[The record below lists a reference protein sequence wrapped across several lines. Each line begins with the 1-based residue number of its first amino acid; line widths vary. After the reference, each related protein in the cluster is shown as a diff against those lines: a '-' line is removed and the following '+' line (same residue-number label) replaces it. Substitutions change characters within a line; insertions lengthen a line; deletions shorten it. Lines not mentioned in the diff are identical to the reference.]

1 MNNGNFYGQ
10 QQTPYNGQYMN
21 PAPTPAPMPAQ
32 QNPYPA
38 PMRQEARPVFP
49 LQMQNMGG
57 GNPSQVIWVLGEAEA
72 SSYLVA
78 PGCEVPMFDSNGGM
92 AYIKSVDQY
101 NRPRLRRFRIEE
113 IFDDAPQARGQAPAA
128 DYVTRQEYQAL
139 VEEHTKLCGLMQEM
153 AERLK
158 GVKIDESEAE

>member
-10 QQTPYNGQYMN
+10 MNYSGQYGN
-21 PAPTPAPMPAQ
+21 PASAQPM
-32 QNPYPA
+32 QNQYPS

-49 LQMQNMGG
+49 LQNMGS
-57 GNPSQVIWVLGEAEA
+57 GNPSSVIWVLGEAEA

-113 IFDDAPQARGQAPAA
+113 IFDDVPQARGQVPATE
-128 DYVTRQEYQAL
+128 YVTRQEYENL
-139 VEEHTKLCGLMQEM
+139 LSEHNRLCGLMQKL
-153 AERLK
+153 AERLE
-158 GVKIDESEAE
+158 GVKHDEPEAE

>member
-10 QQTPYNGQYMN
+10 QQTPYSGQYMN
-21 PAPTPAPMPAQ
+21 PSSAPAPMPVQ
-32 QNPYPA
+32 QNPY

-49 LQMQNMGG
+49 LQMQGMGG
-57 GNPSQVIWVLGEAEA
+57 NSSQVIWVLGEAEA

-113 IFDDAPQARGQAPAA
+113 IFDDVPQTRVQTPAA
-128 DYVTRQEYQAL
+128 EYVTRQEYQKL

-153 AERLK
+153 AERMK
-158 GVKIDESEAE
+158 GVKHDEPETE

>member
-10 QQTPYNGQYMN
+10 MNYSGQYGN
-21 PAPTPAPMPAQ
+21 PAPAQPM
-32 QNPYPA
+32 QNQYPS

-49 LQMQNMGG
+49 LQNMGG
-57 GNPSQVIWVLGEAEA
+57 GYPSSVIWVLGEAEA

-78 PGCEVPMFDSNGGM
+78 PGCEVPMFDSNGRM

-113 IFDDAPQARGQAPAA
+113 IFDDVPQARGQAPAA
-128 DYVTRQEYQAL
+128 DYVTRQEYENL
-139 VEEHTKLCGLMQEM
+139 LSEHNRLCGLMQKL
-153 AERLK
+153 AERLE
-158 GVKIDESEAE
+158 GVKHDEPEAE

>member
-10 QQTPYNGQYMN
+10 MNYSGQYGN
-21 PAPTPAPMPAQ
+21 PAPAQPM
-32 QNPYPA
+32 QNQYPS

-49 LQMQNMGG
+49 LQNMGG
-57 GNPSQVIWVLGEAEA
+57 GNPSSVIWVLGEAEA

-113 IFDDAPQARGQAPAA
+113 IYDDAPQTNGQVPAA
-128 DYVTRQEYQAL
+128 EYVTRKEYENML
-139 VEEHTKLCGLMQEM
+139 SEHNRLCGLIQKI
-153 AERLK
+153 AERIE
-158 GVKIDESEAE
+158 GGTHDESKAE

>member
-10 QQTPYNGQYMN
+10 MNYSGQYGN
-21 PAPTPAPMPAQ
+21 PASGQLM
-32 QNPYPA
+32 QNQYPS

-49 LQMQNMGG
+49 LQNMGV
-57 GNPSQVIWVLGEAEA
+57 GNPSSVIWVLGEAEA

-113 IFDDAPQARGQAPAA
+113 IFDDAPQTSGQAPAA
-128 DYVTRQEYQAL
+128 EYVTRKEYENL
-139 VEEHTKLCGLMQEM
+139 LSEHNRLCGLMQKM
-153 AERLK
+153 AERIE
-158 GVKIDESEAE
+158 GGTHDEPKAE

>member
-10 QQTPYNGQYMN
+10 MNYSGQYGN
-21 PAPTPAPMPAQ
+21 PAPAQPM
-32 QNPYPA
+32 QNQYPS

-49 LQMQNMGG
+49 LQNMGG
-57 GNPSQVIWVLGEAEA
+57 GNPSSVIWVLGEAEA

-113 IFDDAPQARGQAPAA
+113 IFDDVPQARGQAPAA
-128 DYVTRQEYQAL
+128 EYVTRQEYENLLA
-139 VEEHTKLCGLMQEM
+139 EHNRLCGLMQKM
-153 AERLK
+153 AERLE
-158 GVKIDESEAE
+158 GVTNDEPEAE

>member
-21 PAPTPAPMPAQ
+21 PAPAQMPAQ
-32 QNPYPA
+32 QNPY

-49 LQMQNMGG
+49 LQIQGMGG
-57 GNPSQVIWVLGEAEA
+57 NSSQVIWVLGEAEA

-113 IFDDAPQARGQAPAA
+113 IFDDVPQTRVQTPAA
-128 DYVTRQEYQAL
+128 EYVTRQEYQKL

-158 GVKIDESEAE
+158 GVKHDEPEAE

>member
-10 QQTPYNGQYMN
+10 MNYSGQYGN
-21 PAPTPAPMPAQ
+21 PAPAQPM
-32 QNPYPA
+32 QNQYPS

-49 LQMQNMGG
+49 LQNMGG
-57 GNPSQVIWVLGEAEA
+57 GNPSSVIWVLGEAEA

-113 IFDDAPQARGQAPAA
+113 IFGDVPQARGQAPAT
-128 DYVTRQEYQAL
+128 DYVTRQEYENL
-139 VEEHTKLCGLMQEM
+139 LSEHNRLCGLMQKL
-153 AERLK
+153 AERLE
-158 GVKIDESEAE
+158 GVKHDESEAE